1 MKRWIAAIIACACV
15 AGMVGCDNNSKYS
28 IKTDQTLTYWMG
40 WSDIGSTAASSMQ
53 MTEFSKGLEER
64 TGIKVEYIH
73 PNKAGGLVGSFEV
86 MISSNNLPDIIEM
99 SWEGA
104 PGGALKQLNEQKI
117 IDLSPLLEKYAPDYK
132 GFLEEHDDARQIA
145 ILDNGQCPY
154 FIGGYAEDYQT
165 VFFGPF
171 FRKDWLDELGLELP
185 ETIDE
190 WEIAL
195 RAFKE
200 QKGAEA
206 PLGITPDAL
215 GINALIGAYGVQWRF
230 YQDNGQV
237 KFGPFEPGFRDF
249 VERMAKWYQEGLIDP
264 MYPFVS
270 YDIMEMNLF
279 EGKTGAGF
287 CYLGAD
293 LGPWQKK
300 IEEEQLQMRITSV
313 KNPSLKKGET
323 TQIAPRDPKYI
334 KTYGAAV
341 SAGCKSPQL
350 AVQFLNYA
358 YTEEGNRYF
367 NFGEEGVSYTMQN
380 GIPTYSALITDN
392 PDMSMGTAL
401 AMYTRTSYG
410 GPFIKDAQYTIQYY
424 RTDLQKEA
432 LDKWGDN
439 NAAQHILPQIE
450 ISYENA
456 EQLSQNITKAIEYQ
470 NQTVTKF
477 IIGEIPLSQYDQF
490 VQTLRAYGMEEVIR
504 AMQKSYDT
512 IQKS

>member
-1 MKRWIAAIIACACV
+1 MKRWIAALMACACIV
-15 AGMVGCDNNSKYS
+15 GTAGCGNNSNYP
-28 IKTDQTLTYWMG
+28 IKTGQTLTYWMSWPG
-40 WSDIGSTAASSMQ
+40 IGSTAAPSMQ

-73 PNKAGGLVGSFEV
+73 PNNAGGLIGSFEV
-86 MISSNNLPDIIEM
+86 MISSNDLPDIIEM
-99 SWEGA
+99 TWETV
-104 PGGALKQLNEQKI
+104 PGGALKQLNQQKI
-117 IDLSPLLEKYAPDYK
+117 IDLSPWLEEYAPDYK
-132 GFLEEHDDARQIA
+132 QYLEEHDTAWQIA
-145 ILDNGQCPY
+145 MLKNGQCPY

-165 VFFGPF
+165 VYFGPF
-171 FRKDWLDELGLELP
+171 FRKDWLDELGLGLP

-195 RAFKE
+195 RTFKE
-200 QKGAEA
+200 QKGAQA

-215 GINALIGAYGVQWRF
+215 GINALVGAYGVQWRF

-237 KFGPFEPGFRDF
+237 KFGPFEPGFRSF

-270 YDIMEMNLF
+270 YDMMEMNLF

-293 LGPWQKK
+293 LGTWQKR
-300 IEEEQLQMRITSV
+300 IDEEQLQLQITSV
-313 KNPSLKKGET
+313 KNPSLQKGET
-323 TQIAPRDPKYI
+323 TEIAPRDSKYI

-341 SAGCKSPQL
+341 SSGCKSPQL
-350 AVQFLNYA
+350 AVQLLNYA

-392 PDMSMGTAL
+392 PDMPMGTAL

-424 RTDLQKEA
+424 RTDMQKDA

-439 NAAQHILPQIE
+439 NAAQHILPQME

-456 EQLSQNITKAIEYQ
+456 EQVSQNMTKAIEYQ

-477 IIGEIPLSQYDQF
+477 IIGELPLSQYDQF
-490 VQTLRAYGMEEVIR
+490 VQTLRSYGMEEIIR
-504 AMQKSYDT
+504 AMQNSYDA
-512 IQKS
+512 IQKP